1 METTYQ
7 DEIIPNIIKE
17 EMQKF
22 EKQNAYLLESQAATF
37 ELQLKKLKA
46 ESASSNSK
54 I

>member
-7 DEIIPNIIKE
+7 DEIIPNIVKE
-17 EMQKF
+17 ERQKI
-22 EKQNAYLLESQAATF
+22 EKQNDYLFESQTATF